1 MSKEKLS
8 GEQLVHEKMVKRHM
22 LRYQNN
28 KISYL
33 LSMLGLAVG
42 VAAFCTVYGFIVE
55 VTFLTGIDILLNIL
69 IMLFIFMAAENMK
82 TYRDK
87 WSYVAIGLG
96 ILQVIR
102 FFIYPFQLFNSKL
115 ASGGRVLD
123 TSHFVIDLIL
133 ILIAAALL
141 IAAGVISIFKCRTL
155 KQVLK
160 EEGAERR

>member
-1 MSKEKLS
+1 MSKEQFS
-8 GEQLVHEKMVKRHM
+8 SEQIAHEKMVKKHM

-28 KISYL
+28 RISYL
-33 LSMLGLAVG
+33 LSLLGLAVG
-42 VAAFCTVYGFIVE
+42 VAAFCTIYGFIVE
-55 VTFLTGIDILLNIL
+55 ITFLTGVDILLNIL

-87 WSYVAIGLG
+87 WSYVSIGLG
-96 ILQVIR
+96 VLQVAR
-102 FFIYPFQLFNSKL
+102 FFFYPFQLYNSNL
-115 ASGGRVLD
+115 STGGKVLD
-123 TSHFVIDLIL
+123 ISHFVIDLIL

-160 EEGAERR
+160 DEGAERR